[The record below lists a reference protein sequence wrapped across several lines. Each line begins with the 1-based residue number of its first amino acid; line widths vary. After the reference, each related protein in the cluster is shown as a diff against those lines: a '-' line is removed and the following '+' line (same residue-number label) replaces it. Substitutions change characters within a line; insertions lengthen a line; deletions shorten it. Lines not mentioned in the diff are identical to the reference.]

1 MIWEVEFPDRPG
13 FALPR
18 SRDAVTLSH
27 SEEEVMNTT
36 FDVIIIGGG
45 IMGCSAAFRIS
56 QRGLK
61 VCVLEKGGLG
71 NGSTGRSSAIVRQH
85 YSNEITARMA
95 LNSLHVFQNFRDEVG
110 GESGF
115 TEAGFLVLTPE
126 KDLEGLK
133 ANVAL
138 QQSVGIQT
146 SLVSHDDIVKQW
158 PYLEADDLV
167 AAAFEPESGYAD
179 PSLTVNSFAQAAKRY
194 GAEFHLDTEVIG
206 LLFDSGVI
214 RGVKT
219 SRGDFEAPLVINCAG
234 PWGAQVAEWAGI
246 SVPIDSCRVQVAF
259 FRQPEGQETDHPV
272 VADFAHAS
280 YWRPETGDQ
289 TLVGLIDPSEQENVV
304 DPDNYNGNGD
314 LDFVADV
321 GNRLVHRFPA
331 MKHSANTTSYA
342 ALYAITPDWHPVI
355 DELIPGSG
363 FFICAG
369 FSGHG
374 FKLAPAVGWMV
385 ADMVTGQT
393 TEGMERDLFRLSR
406 FKEGAP
412 VAGRYEYSIA
422 G

>member
-1 MIWEVEFPDRPG
+1 M
-13 FALPR
+13 AK
-18 SRDAVTLSH
+18 
-27 SEEEVMNTT
+27 N

-45 IMGCSAAFRIS
+45 IMGCSAAYRIA

-61 VCVLEKGGLG
+61 VAVLEKAGLG

-95 LNSLHVFQNFRDEVG
+95 LHSLRIFQNFKDEVG
-110 GESGF
+110 GEAGF
-115 TEAGFLVLTPE
+115 TEQGFLVLTSE
-126 KDLEGLK
+126 KDLEGLE

-138 QQSVGIQT
+138 QRSVGIQT
-146 SLVSHDDIVKQW
+146 DLLAHDDIVERW
-158 PYLEADDLV
+158 SYLEATDLV

-179 PSLTVNSFAQAAKRY
+179 PSLTVNSFAQAAKRR
-194 GAEFHLDTEVIG
+194 GAEFQLDTEVFGIRIE
-206 LLFDSGVI
+206 SGKV

-219 SRGDFEAPLVINCAG
+219 SRGDFEAPIIVNCAG
-234 PWGAQVAEWAGI
+234 PWGAQVAEWADVQ
-246 SVPIDSCRVQVAF
+246 VPINSCRVQVAF
-259 FRQPEGQETDHPV
+259 FRRPEGHEVDHPV
-272 VADFAHAS
+272 VADFTHAS
-280 YWRPETGDQ
+280 YWRPETGGL
-289 TLVGLIDPSEQENVV
+289 TLVGLIDPSEQDNVV
-304 DPDNYNGNGD
+304 DPDSYNENSD

-321 GNRLVHRFPA
+321 GNRLVQRYPA
-331 MKHSANTTSYA
+331 MEQSASTTSYA

-355 DELIPGSG
+355 DELIPESG

-374 FKLAPAVGWMV
+374 FKLGPAVGSMV

-393 TEGMERDLFRLSR
+393 ESGLERYLFRFGR
-406 FKEGAP
+406 FEEGKP